1 MENIKKLVSVL
12 LFSIVCL
19 FFSTTVTFSQ
29 QSSGEL
35 YEKALY
41 AEEVKGELQN
51 AIDLYQQILENNPEN
66 KQIAAKAL
74 LHQGMCYEK
83 LGNQEAVKKYQRVVD
98 NYPGQ
103 KNEVALAKERLNR
116 LLALQDVPQ
125 KPTFTKIRTP
135 FNIPQWSG
143 SRLSPDGKTLAFGSG
158 EAVWTV
164 PIPGRVDP
172 DLAGEPKKLP
182 GANNVLGEGLS
193 WSGDGHW
200 IAFSRS
206 YVDGGGTRINF
217 DPEGAY
223 IDVIPSSGG
232 EPKRIPVPK
241 WVATKGDTQRRLS
254 LSHDGK
260 MVAFDAGGQ
269 IYVAS
274 VETGDIKQLTNNG
287 GISPCF
293 SPDGTKIAYLTPF
306 PNPHLNFNEVWVM
319 SVKGEDPVKVSGDLG
334 SLDLGSLGII
344 SGSDLESLDIESLDM
359 ESLDLA
365 SMGFINGKGP
375 TWSPDGKM
383 IAFGRHVFDGRPEV
397 CIVTIPN
404 QGRPVGSP
412 IQIELPL
419 GSTDFVIGWT
429 PDNKIGLLLETSWRE
444 DVYTVSVLGGKVT
457 QMSLGGSHPRWSP
470 DGKRIYLRK
479 NGISSVPSDG
489 GEMRRLSGFG
499 QDENGLF
506 EQYPGGGNS
515 ISPDSKSIVFSGGT
529 VKIGPNIYTIP
540 IEGGDPKQITDKG
553 QYPCWS
559 PDGNWIA
566 YLADESIG
574 DDKEPIAT
582 IFKIPREG
590 GESIKITSA
599 SDLVT
604 AGGFDWSPDGKWIAY
619 FSKKKNTL
627 SGTLNLIP
635 TNGGESR
642 EICRVQHIIPH
653 NEISWSPDGHQITFT
668 SRGKIWIVSA
678 NGGEPVEVKIDLD
691 FRKNSAYAAMLDWS
705 PDGEKIAFSA
715 GSGMDVEFWFMEDF
729 LPKEETENKLK

>member
-1 MENIKKLVSVL
+1 MLVA
-12 LFSIVCL
+12 
-19 FFSTTVTFSQ
+19 
-29 QSSGEL
+29 
-35 YEKALY
+35 EKEGITQLIP
-41 AEEVKGELQN
+41 K
-51 AIDLYQQILENNPEN
+51 
-66 KQIAAKAL
+66 
-74 LHQGMCYEK
+74 
-83 LGNQEAVKKYQRVVD
+83 
-98 NYPGQ
+98 
-103 KNEVALAKERLNR
+103 
-116 LLALQDVPQ
+116 
-125 KPTFTKIRTP
+125 FTKIRTP

-158 EAVWTV
+158 KAIWTV

-172 DLAGEPKKLP
+172 NLAGEPKKLP
-182 GANNVLGEGLS
+182 GADNVLGDGLS

-217 DPEGAY
+217 NPEGAY

-232 EPKRIPVPK
+232 EPKRIPVPQ
-241 WVATKGDTQRRLS
+241 WVATNGDTQRRLS

-260 MVAFDAGGQ
+260 MVVFDAGGQ

-293 SPDGTKIAYLTPF
+293 SPDGTKIAYLKPF
-306 PNPHLNFNEVWVM
+306 PNPPLIFNEVWVM

-344 SGSDLESLDIESLDM
+344 SGGDLESLDL
-359 ESLDLA
+359 ESLDLE
-365 SMGFINGKGP
+365 SLDPGGMGIISGKGP

-383 IAFGRHVFDGRPEV
+383 IAFGRDLPVGRPEV

-419 GSTDFVIGWT
+419 GSTDFVTGWT
-429 PDNKIGLLLETSWRE
+429 PDNKMGLLLETSWRE
-444 DVYTVSVLGGKVT
+444 DVYTVSVSGGKVT

-470 DGKRIYLRK
+470 DGKRIDLRK

-489 GEMRRLSGFG
+489 GEMRRHSSFG
-499 QDENGLF
+499 QDGNGLF

-515 ISPDSKSIVFSGGT
+515 ISPDGKSIVFSGGT
-529 VKIGPNIYTIP
+529 ARIGPNIYTFP
-540 IEGGDPKQITDKG
+540 TEGGDPKQITDKG
-553 QYPCWS
+553 QYPRWS

-566 YLADESIG
+566 YLADDSI
-574 DDKEPIAT
+574 DDKQSITT

-619 FSKKKNTL
+619 YSKKKNTL

-635 TNGGESR
+635 TDGGESR
-642 EICRVQHIIPH
+642 EICRVPHIIPH
-653 NEISWSPDGHQITFT
+653 NEISWSPDGHQIAFT
-668 SRGKIWIVSA
+668 SKGKIWIVSA

-691 FRKNSAYAAMLDWS
+691 FRKNSVYAGMLDWS
-705 PDGEKIAFSA
+705 PDGKKIAFSA

-729 LPKEETENKLK
+729 LPKE